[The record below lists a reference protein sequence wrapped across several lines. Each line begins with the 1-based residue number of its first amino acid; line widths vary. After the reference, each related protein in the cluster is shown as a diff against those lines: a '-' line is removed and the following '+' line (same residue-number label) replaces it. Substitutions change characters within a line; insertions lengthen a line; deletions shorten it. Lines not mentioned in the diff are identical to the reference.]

1 MDWLPISRA
10 VKVWFDQYGATLDD
24 AQSFRIQ
31 RRSVLVDVMDLAR
44 HRDALREAGDQETA
58 DEMDASLRQ
67 GRELLAALD
76 ARLEE
81 ILKDGPRRK
90 RSQSA

>member
-1 MDWLPISRA
+1 MDWLPACRE

-31 RRSVLVDVMDLAR
+31 RRRVLVDIMDLAR
-44 HRDALREAGDQETA
+44 HPPLVRDAGDQETA
-58 DEMDASLRQ
+58 GNMEASIDE

-81 ILKDGPRRK
+81 ILKDNPRRTT
-90 RSQSA
+90 